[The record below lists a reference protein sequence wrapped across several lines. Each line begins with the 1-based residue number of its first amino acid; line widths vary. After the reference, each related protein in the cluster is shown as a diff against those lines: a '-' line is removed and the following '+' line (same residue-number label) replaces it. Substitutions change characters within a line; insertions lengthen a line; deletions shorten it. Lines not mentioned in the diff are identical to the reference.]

1 VPLIPKPHDD
11 ASDVGSRRLA
21 NDWHGHFPITYIAL
35 LSLLS
40 RAAAGHREFSRVER
54 LLSVACEFWAAVNAR
69 ELDAYLDSNMNDR
82 LRDARFAFSE
92 IGAEHVVHALHQTP
106 IGAAGPRSI
115 GERRKHI
122 ADIEERLLRAP
133 DRVDVLIARFAWRY
147 FKDRRR
153 TAEPV
158 SESLERHLNYG

>member
-1 VPLIPKPHDD
+1 MPLIPKPHND

-92 IGAEHVVHALHQTP
+92 IGAEHVVHALHQTA
-106 IGAAGPRSI
+106 IDAAGPRSI
-115 GERRKHI
+115 GERSKRI
-122 ADIEERLLRAP
+122 ADIEERLLRVP
-133 DRVDVLIARFAWRY
+133 EPVDMLIARFAWRY
-147 FKDRRR
+147 LKNRRL

-158 SESLERHLNYG
+158 SESLELHLSYG